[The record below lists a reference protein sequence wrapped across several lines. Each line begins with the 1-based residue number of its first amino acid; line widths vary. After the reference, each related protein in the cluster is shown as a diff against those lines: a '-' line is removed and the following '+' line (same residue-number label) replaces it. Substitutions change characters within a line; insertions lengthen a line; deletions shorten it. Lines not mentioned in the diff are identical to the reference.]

1 MGFSL
6 YRRTRSAR
14 LRITSAEGEVVVVE
28 NMEGDR
34 GFRIGFEA
42 RRTMDESPG
51 EFRCTVL
58 NLPPDVLGAF
68 ESAQPSRVD
77 DLDKLLAGKSLQSA
91 VLADDGSD
99 ALAAGF
105 AVVELEAGFDGSVSR
120 IFRAIVGRIT
130 TNSDTAQG
138 RDRSGRFTS
147 QSINDDTTLETIVV
161 AGEDYDSVLSLVA
174 CSFGAGTPTF
184 DVVDYLRRVA
194 GLGPG
199 NCDPVT
205 FAAILGESR
214 IDSPYHSSGGQ
225 PLARISEVLKY
236 LDCRWFVDD
245 RELWLCARDG
255 VVSPTGALPWVAD
268 GPPEEPEPLIGRPR
282 RVDGGYVELTCF
294 LCPRVRPGRLV
305 RLTPGGLALAEQG
318 LSPKLAAVQRAQIP
332 PGLYRAD
339 DVSHR
344 GTTGDGDFTTTLK
357 LRPVVLPESL
367 GG

>member
-1 MGFSL
+1 MGFSI

-14 LRITSAEGEVVVVE
+14 LRITNAEGATAVVE
-28 NMEGDR
+28 NLEGDQ

-51 EFRCTVL
+51 EFRATVL
-58 NLPPDVLGAF
+58 NLPPDILGAF
-68 ESAQPSRVD
+68 ESAQVSRVD

-91 VLADDGSD
+91 VLADDGAD

-105 AVVELEAGFDGSVSR
+105 AVVELEAGYDGVVSR
-120 IFRAIVGRIT
+120 IFRAIGTRIET
-130 TNSDTAQG
+130 LPADG
-138 RDRSGRFTS
+138 DV
-147 QSINDDTTLETIVV
+147 TLETTI
-161 AGEDYDSVLSLVA
+161 ASNEGADSVLALVA
-174 CSFGAGTPTF
+174 CSFTAGTPTF

-199 NCDPVT
+199 NVDPLT
-205 FAAILGESR
+205 FAAIIGESR
-214 IDSPYHSSGGQ
+214 LDSPYHSSGGQ
-225 PLARISEVLKY
+225 PLARLSEVLKY

-268 GPPEEPEPLIGRPR
+268 GAPEEPEPLIGRPR
-282 RVDGGYVELTCF
+282 RVDGGYVEATCF
-294 LCPRVRPGRLV
+294 LCPRIRPGRLV

-318 LSPKLAAVQRAQIP
+318 LSPKLAAIQRAQVP

-339 DVSHR
+339 EVTHR
-344 GTTGDGDFTTTLK
+344 GTTGGGDFTTTLK
-357 LRPVVLPESL
+357 LRPVVAPEGGGNLNALALVL